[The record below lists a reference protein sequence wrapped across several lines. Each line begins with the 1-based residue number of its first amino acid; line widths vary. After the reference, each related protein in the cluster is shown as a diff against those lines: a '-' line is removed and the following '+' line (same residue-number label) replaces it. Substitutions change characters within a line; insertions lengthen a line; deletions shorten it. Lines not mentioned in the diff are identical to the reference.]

1 MAEETINRT
10 YSLRIETA
18 QRVKDLATTR
28 GVYDS
33 SLVDYL
39 LAYALDAV
47 ETGELTFGRR
57 AVAWVIDR
65 GDGQG
70 QG

>member
-1 MAEETINRT
+1 MEGETITRT

-28 GVYDS
+28 GVFDS

-47 ETGELTFGRR
+47 DAGDLTFARR
-57 AVAWVIDR
+57 PVAWVIDR
-65 GDGQG
+65 GNGQG
-70 QG
+70 

>member
-10 YSLRIETA
+10 YALRVETA
-18 QRVKDLATTR
+18 QRVKDLAKTR

-47 ETGELTFGRR
+47 ETGELTFARR
-57 AVAWVIDR
+57 PVAWVIDR

-70 QG
+70 